1 MKTIILTVVSPDRT
15 GLVKLLSDVIV
26 KHEGSWGQSSMANLA
41 GQFAGILLV
50 SVDEA
55 NLPALNKDLK
65 SLSKQ
70 DMMVTISESGIVVE
84 ADLQVV
90 WLEITGH
97 DQPGII
103 HEVASACSDLGAN
116 LLSLETEVVSG
127 SMSGEAMFIASAEL
141 QLPAQ
146 LDPEDVREALEQLS
160 DDLMVDL
167 ALADNL

>member
-1 MKTIILTVVSPDRT
+1 MKTIILTVVSPDRP
-15 GLVKLLSDVIV
+15 GLVQMLSDVIV

-50 SVDEA
+50 SVDEN
-55 NLPALNKDLK
+55 NLPALNKDLQA
-65 SLSKQ
+65 LSKQ
-70 DMMVTISESGIVVE
+70 DMMVTISESGAVVE

-97 DQPGII
+97 DQPGIV

-116 LLSLETEVVSG
+116 LISFETDVVSG

-167 ALADNL
+167 AVADKL

>member
-1 MKTIILTVVSPDRT
+1 MKTIILTVVSPDRP
-15 GLVKLLSDVIV
+15 GLVQMLSDVIV

-50 SVDEA
+50 SVDEN
-55 NLPALNKDLK
+55 NLPALNKDLQA
-65 SLSKQ
+65 LSKQ
-70 DMMVTISESGIVVE
+70 DMMVTISESGTVVE
-84 ADLQVV
+84 AGLQVV

-97 DQPGII
+97 DQPGIV
-103 HEVASACSDLGAN
+103 HEVASVCSDLGAN
-116 LLSLETEVVSG
+116 LISLETDVVSG